1 MITKFKIIIHKINKK
16 KIDMILIQIFK
27 IKEFR
32 LKTENLRKKDNKY
45 LNHVVKIRVEKLIMR
60 TINKI
65 YKKKQK
71 F

>member
-1 MITKFKIIIHKINKK
+1 
-16 KIDMILIQIFK
+16 MILIQIFK